1 MVTET
6 ACISALA
13 ALHGSALSPTGVAAC
28 YNVLVF
34 DNATGIFGAEIR
46 LYRVAKPSGA
56 WVEVDKVGE
65 GIDVGVVFGGASTLS
80 IVSVGK
86 KDVAA
91 IEVDAL
97 VPAVGREEAKDL
109 WRRRNAAVPA
119 YVGGIE
125 IEGRVDGNISLD
137 AIDV

>member
-1 MVTET
+1 M
-6 ACISALA
+6 
-13 ALHGSALSPTGVAAC
+13 
-28 YNVLVF
+28 F
-34 DNATGIFGAEIR
+34 DNATGIYGAEIR
-46 LYRVAKPSGA
+46 LYRVAKPSGE

-65 GIDVGVVFGGASTLS
+65 GADMGVVFEGASTLS
-80 IVSVGK
+80 TGSVGK

-91 IEVDAL
+91 IEVDVL